1 MPLYIMLWWYQYNL
15 VSSIIFILCLDD
27 ILLWVSHLCFA
38 YLQFFMSFDW
48 FDVVSVLV
56 LCKDVDLLAST
67 LSFTLLYVPKHEL
80 KMKVL
85 GFTLTIVLI
94 IFYFMFYFS
103 SILFFKWP
111 LLCLHFTNYSN
122 TICPTDDLASGM
134 GHSPQV
140 YLMHID
146 CVPCRD

>member
-1 MPLYIMLWWYQYNL
+1 
-15 VSSIIFILCLDD
+15 
-27 ILLWVSHLCFA
+27 
-38 YLQFFMSFDW
+38 MSFDW

-94 IFYFMFYFS
+94 IFYFIFQVTFALSPFYK
-103 SILFFKWP
+103 LFKYN
-111 LLCLHFTNYSN
+111 L
-122 TICPTDDLASGM
+122 PTDDLASGM